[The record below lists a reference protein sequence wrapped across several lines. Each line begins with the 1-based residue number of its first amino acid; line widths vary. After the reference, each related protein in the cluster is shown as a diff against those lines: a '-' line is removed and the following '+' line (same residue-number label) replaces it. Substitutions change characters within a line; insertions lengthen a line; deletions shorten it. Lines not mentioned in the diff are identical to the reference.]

1 MLPAPIESTLEY
13 FKAPLND
20 GCFDF
25 EKRVDCR
32 RGFDAVLPIIY
43 LERSIEAFS
52 VFTTD
57 KKNRIDDLR
66 QHTFKHNTSP

>member
-25 EKRVDCR
+25 EKPLNCR
-32 RGFDAVLPIIY
+32 RGFDAVLPIIS
-43 LERSIEAFS
+43 LERSVEAFAI
-52 VFTTD
+52 FTSD
-57 KKNRIDDLR
+57 KNNRIDDLR
-66 QHTFKHNTSP
+66 QHTFKHSTSP